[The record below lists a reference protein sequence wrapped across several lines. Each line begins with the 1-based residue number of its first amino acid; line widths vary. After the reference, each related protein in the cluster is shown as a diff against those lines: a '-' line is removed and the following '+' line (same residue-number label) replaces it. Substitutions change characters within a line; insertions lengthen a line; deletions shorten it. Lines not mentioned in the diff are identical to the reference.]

1 MKLLLII
8 IALLMTN
15 ACAAENQALCDT
27 EDRYEAASHF
37 SDFVQKVN
45 FKYALEDIE
54 GLNNEQIIEQVARTD
69 EDYRAIL
76 NNFNVKSYFEDDNV
90 VMLMCEGDSLII
102 EDAGCTAKVEK
113 VFECGER
120 PACALSTNAF
130 KVCN

>member
-1 MKLLLII
+1 MRLLLII
-8 IALLMTN
+8 LASLITN
-15 ACAAENQALCDT
+15 ACAAENQALCAK
-27 EDRYEAASHF
+27 EDRYETASHF

-45 FKYALEDIE
+45 FKYAFEEIE
-54 GLNNEQIIEQVARTD
+54 GLSTEEVIEQVARTD

-120 PACALSTNAF
+120 PTCALSSNAF